1 MSIAIGSSFV
11 SGSLDSYPSRSTLDS
26 EVARYKKQL
35 ADCVSC
41 PSSNTLEGKANIQ
54 EISSKISADQAHIR
68 KIEAAAAVVNDSSTS
83 AVKPADKTNA
93 YTATGAPT
101 TFTDS
106 KKGELLN
113 AFA

>member
-1 MSIAIGSSFV
+1 MSIAIGSS
-11 SGSLDSYPSRSTLDS
+11 SLGSYPSRSTLDA
-26 EVARYKKQL
+26 ELARYKKQL

-68 KIEAAAAVVNDSSTS
+68 KIEAAAAAGNDLSAL
-83 AVKPADKTNA
+83 AVKPADKTSA

-106 KKGELLN
+106 SRGKLVN